1 MKKYRLE
8 CIIFAVNVIY
18 MILELIASHLLS
30 PHFGSSNLVW
40 TSVIGIILLS
50 SSLGNFLGGMVA
62 DKNNSKNNVKV
73 ILALT
78 GVMVLW
84 IPLMQGLIL
93 QGILQV
99 TSNIKIG
106 AIIATL
112 FLFFIPS
119 MLIGMLSP
127 IMIKLKLEDL
137 TKAGKTSGRI
147 YATATLGSIVG
158 TFLGGFYLIPNFGSK
173 QILYV
178 LAIVLF
184 CLILLVEDIEWKKRG
199 RQTVCMVL
207 ACSMISGIL
216 LWTNICY
223 NKKQAEL
230 VAKGEIGAYVSYDTQ
245 YGNVGIYNLE
255 SRGQVYRV
263 LSVGKGFQSGSFVD
277 EEQCNELVFEY
288 TRYYDKMFEVNTEI
302 KDTLMIGGAG
312 YSYPKYYI
320 SHYPEKRMDVVEIDE
335 GVTKIAKEYFY
346 LNKLI
351 EDYKLEENGRLQFIA
366 QDGRV
371 YLNQNEKKYDAILND
386 AFSGEIPAKT
396 LTTLEAVQ
404 TIYDSLNPGGAYLS
418 NIIASIEGEDAE
430 FLKAEVQTLKQIF
443 KNVYVVPCNY
453 KEDLA
458 KEQNVMV
465 IATDKDCIIEE
476 AVHLDMAGSMIL
488 TDDTCPVEQLI
499 RI

>member
-1 MKKYRLE
+1 MRKYRLE
-8 CIIFAVNVIY
+8 GIIFVVNVIY

-62 DKNNSKNNVKV
+62 DKNNSKSNVKV
-73 ILALT
+73 ILGLT
-78 GVMVLW
+78 GFMVLL
-84 IPLMQGLIL
+84 IPLMQGMIL
-93 QGILQV
+93 QGILQI

-112 FLFFIPS
+112 LLFFIPS
-119 MLIGMLSP
+119 MFIGMLSP
-127 IMIKLKLEDL
+127 IMIKLKLENL
-137 TKAGKTSGRI
+137 ERAGKTSGRI

-184 CLILLVEDIEWKKRG
+184 LLILLVEEIQWKKMG
-199 RQTVCMVL
+199 KQTICWIGIFSIM
-207 ACSMISGIL
+207 SGIFL
-216 LWTNICY
+216 FSSIRY
-223 NKKQAEL
+223 EKEQGEL
-230 VAKGEIGAYVSYDTQ
+230 VAKGELGAYVSYDTQ

-255 SRGQVYRV
+255 SNGQRYRV
-263 LSVGKGFQSGSFVD
+263 LNVGKGFQSGSFI
-277 EEQCNELVFEY
+277 EESKCNELVFAY
-288 TRYYDKMFEVNTEI
+288 TKYYDWMFQVNAQI
-302 KDTLMIGGAG
+302 QDTLMIGGAG

-320 SHYPEKRMDVVEIDE
+320 SHYPDKNMDVVEIDE
-335 GVTKIAKEYFY
+335 GVTQIAKEYFY
-346 LNKLI
+346 LDKLI
-351 EDYKLEENGRLQFIA
+351 EDYQLEENERLHLIA

-404 TIYDSLNPGGAYLS
+404 KIYHSLNQDGVYLS

-430 FLKAEVQTLKQIF
+430 FLKAEVQTLKQVF
-443 KNVYVVPCNY
+443 KHVYVVPCNY
-453 KEDLA
+453 KDALDR
-458 KEQNVMV
+458 KQNVMV
-465 IATDKDCIIEE
+465 IATDKEATVEE
-476 AVHLDMAGSMIL
+476 TVPLDTTGSMIL
-488 TDDTCPVEQLI
+488 TDDICPVEQLS

>member
-1 MKKYRLE
+1 
-8 CIIFAVNVIY
+8 

-50 SSLGNFLGGMVA
+50 SSLGNFLGGIAA
-62 DKNNSKNNVKV
+62 DKNNSRNNVKV

-78 GVMVLW
+78 GFMVLL
-84 IPLMQGLIL
+84 IPLMQGLLL
-93 QGILQV
+93 QLILQV

-127 IMIKLKLEDL
+127 IMIKLRLENL
-137 TKAGKTSGRI
+137 EKAGKTSGRI

-184 CLILLVEDIEWKKRG
+184 VLILLVEDIEWKTKG
-199 RQTVCMVL
+199 KQTICGVL
-207 ACSMISGIL
+207 IFSIISGIL
-216 LWTNICY
+216 LFSNIRY
-223 NKKQAEL
+223 NERQGEL
-230 VAKGEIGAYVSYDTQ
+230 VAKGEVGPYVSYDTQ

-255 SRGQVYRV
+255 SNGQVYRV
-263 LSVGKGFQSGSFVD
+263 LSVGKGFQSGSFVA
-277 EEQCNELVFEY
+277 EEKCNELVFEY
-288 TRYYDKMFEVNTEI
+288 TKYYDVMFQVNEEI

-320 SHYPEKRMDVVEIDE
+320 SHYPDKNMDVVEIDE
-335 GVTKIAKEYFY
+335 GITKIAKEYFY
-346 LNKLI
+346 LDKLMQ
-351 EDYKLEENGRLQFIA
+351 DYGLEENHRLQCIA

-371 YLNQNEKKYDAILND
+371 YMNQNEKKYDAILND
-386 AFSGEIPAKT
+386 AFSGEIPAET
-396 LTTLEAVQ
+396 LTTIEAVEN
-404 TIYDSLNPGGAYLS
+404 IHRSLKEDGVYLS
-418 NIIASIEGEDAE
+418 NIIASIEGEDAS
-430 FLKAEVQTLKQIF
+430 FLKAEVQTIKQVF
-443 KNVYVVPCNY
+443 KHVYVIPCNY
-453 KEDLA
+453 KAEWSR
-458 KEQNVMV
+458 KQNVMV
-465 IATDKDCIIEE
+465 VATDKEASIE
-476 AVHLDMAGSMIL
+476 GSMELDTKDSMVL
-488 TDDTCPVEQLI
+488 TDDACPVEQLI